1 MGQVLIVVVVVII
14 LVVVVVVV
22 AVVVVVQVCGD
33 VQVGKGCREGG
44 LIVSGLRL

>member
-1 MGQVLIVVVVVII
+1 MRQVIIVVVVV
-14 LVVVVVVV
+14 VVAVVV

-33 VQVGKGCREGG
+33 VQVGKGCRKGG